1 MQRFAAYKYLACGES
16 PEKSTIVRMEGV
28 GKLVFS
34 GPVKLKT
41 QQIVS
46 LVIQSRGQIRNLLPS
61 LSQPQV
67 IDDLTFSYEEKSTVA
82 RFVPFRLT
90 AKTETL

>member
-1 MQRFAAYKYLACGES
+1 MACGES
-16 PEKSTIVRMEGV
+16 SEKNTIVRMEGV

-34 GPVKLKT
+34 GTIKLKT

-46 LVIQSRGQIRNLLPS
+46 LVILSRGQIRNLLPS

-67 IDDLTFSYEEKSTVA
+67 IDDLTFSFEEDSTVA
-82 RFVPFRLT
+82 RFVLHR
-90 AKTETL
+90 